1 MIYAKQQAPNK
12 MFNCGSSLQRCKAK
26 QNQVMSEKR
35 NDQRFLILCLLYFFV
50 NFASA
55 QKVNT
60 VVLDA
65 GHGGH
70 DTGALGKNSRE
81 KDITLAIVL
90 KLRDYIHGNMKDVK
104 VILTRDDDTFVEL
117 YRRAR
122 IANENNADL
131 FISIHCNSTK
141 SPSAYGVET
150 FVMGLH
156 KSQANLAVAKA
167 ENAAILL
174 EDNYVEKYDG
184 FDPNSPEGNIFF
196 NMIQNAFLDKS
207 LAYAGKVQHQL
218 VDNLHML
225 NRGVKQAGFLVL
237 YKTAMPGVL
246 IETGFISNPTEEK
259 FLLSEKG
266 QDQMAQAIFKAFRDY
281 KNQFERR
288 SDETVNADTI
298 IAGTRTKEKI
308 INKNNRKPLP
318 ENTRPAEKSDSVL
331 IKRYDPS
338 VVSFRV
344 QFALY
349 TEVQPIDSKIF
360 SGIGNV
366 KMYIHGGSYK
376 YTSGDFNTM
385 EAASQRRKE
394 LIAKGYKDA
403 FIVAFKGSERITND
417 EAKRLT
423 EKKH

>member
-1 MIYAKQQAPNK
+1 
-12 MFNCGSSLQRCKAK
+12 
-26 QNQVMSEKR
+26 MSEKR
-35 NDQRFLILCLLYFFV
+35 IAYRFLILCLLYFFV

-81 KDITLAIVL
+81 KDIALAIVL
-90 KLRDYIHGNMKDVK
+90 KLRDYIHDNMKDVK
-104 VILTRDDDTFVEL
+104 VILTRKDDTFVEL
-117 YRRAR
+117 YRRAH

-141 SPSAYGVET
+141 STYAYGVET
-150 FVMGLH
+150 YVMGLH

-174 EDNYVEKYDG
+174 EDDYVAKYDG

-196 NMIQNAFLDKS
+196 SMMQNAFLDKS

-246 IETGFISNPTEEK
+246 IETGFISNSKDEK
-259 FLLSEKG
+259 FLLSESG
-266 QDQMAQAIFKAFRDY
+266 QDQMAQAIFKALRDY

-288 SDETVNADTI
+288 PTEQISADTML
-298 IAGTRTKEKI
+298 TVSRVKDNTDKI
-308 INKNNRKPLP
+308 NNR
-318 ENTRPAEKSDSVL
+318 V
-331 IKRYDPS
+331 DPS
-338 VVSFRV
+338 VGNKQAAKSEPVPTQLDDPNVVAFRV

-349 TEVQPIDSKIF
+349 SEAKPVDSKIF
-360 SGIGNV
+360 SGLEDV
-366 KMYIHGGSYK
+366 KMYFHGGSYK
-376 YTSGDFNTM
+376 YTSGDFSTM
-385 EAASQRRKE
+385 DAALQWRKE

-403 FIVAFKGSERITND
+403 FVVAFKGKERITND
-417 EAKRLT
+417 EARRLT
-423 EKKH
+423 EKKY

>member
-1 MIYAKQQAPNK
+1 MT
-12 MFNCGSSLQRCKAK
+12 
-26 QNQVMSEKR
+26 EKR
-35 NDQRFLILCLLYFFV
+35 IDQRFLILCLLYFFV
-50 NFASA
+50 NFACA

-90 KLRDYIHGNMKDVK
+90 QLRDYIRVNMKDVK
-104 VILTRDDDTFVEL
+104 VILTRSDDTFVEL

-122 IANENNADL
+122 IANENKADL
-131 FISIHCNSTK
+131 FISVHCNSTK

-196 NMIQNAFLDKS
+196 SMMQNAFLDRS
-207 LAYAGKVQHQL
+207 LAFAGKVQHQL
-218 VDNLHML
+218 VDNLHMV

-246 IETGFISNPTEEK
+246 IETGFISNPGNEK

-266 QDQMAQAIFKAFRDY
+266 QDLIAQAIFKALRDY
-281 KNQFERR
+281 KNQVEKRAP
-288 SDETVNADTI
+288 DEQ
-298 IAGTRTKEKI
+298 
-308 INKNNRKPLP
+308 
-318 ENTRPAEKSDSVL
+318 KSDTLIATNRSLDILRNKGNRNSRPDITTQVKKPDSV
-331 IKRYDPS
+331 ITIQTDPNM
-338 VVSFRV
+338 VSYRV
-344 QFALY
+344 QFAMY
-349 TEVQPIDSKIF
+349 PEAKPVDSKIF
-360 SGIGNV
+360 DGIDNV
-366 KMYIHGGSYK
+366 KMYIHSGSYK
-376 YTSGDFNTM
+376 YTSGDFSNM
-385 EAASQRRKE
+385 EAALQRRKD
-394 LIAKGYKDA
+394 LAAQGYKDA
-403 FIVAFKGSERITND
+403 FVVAFKGKDRITNE

-423 EKKH
+423 EKKY

>member
-1 MIYAKQQAPNK
+1 MT
-12 MFNCGSSLQRCKAK
+12 
-26 QNQVMSEKR
+26 EKR
-35 NDQRFLILCLLYFFV
+35 IYQRFLILCLLYFFV

-55 QKVNT
+55 QRVNII
-60 VVLDA
+60 VLDA

-81 KDITLAIVL
+81 KDIALAIVIR
-90 KLRDYIHGNMKDVK
+90 LRDYIQQNMKDVK

-131 FISIHCNSTK
+131 FISVHCNATK
-141 SPSAYGVET
+141 STSAYGVET

-156 KSQANLAVAKA
+156 KSEANLAVAKA

-174 EDNYVEKYDG
+174 EDDYVEKYDG

-196 NMIQNAFLDKS
+196 SMMQNAFLDKS
-207 LAYAGKVQHQL
+207 LGFAGKVQHQL
-218 VDNLHML
+218 VDNLHMSD
-225 NRGVKQAGFLVL
+225 RGVKQAGFLVL

-259 FLLSEKG
+259 FLLSDRG
-266 QDQMAQAIFKAFRDY
+266 QDQMAQAIFKALRDY
-281 KNQFERR
+281 KNQVEKR
-288 SDETVNADTI
+288 SSEQKYSDTSVLVSSQ
-298 IAGTRTKEKI
+298 TKET
-308 INKNNRKPLP
+308 INQQESK
-318 ENTRPAEKSDSVL
+318 KSDKDAEV
-331 IKRYDPS
+331 IKKTDPN

-349 TEVQPIDSKIF
+349 SDAKPVDSKIF
-360 SGIGNV
+360 NGVENV
-366 KMYIHGGSYK
+366 KMYYHGGAYK
-376 YTSGDFNTM
+376 YTTGDFDNIETAL
-385 EAASQRRKE
+385 EQRKKMLE
-394 LIAKGYKDA
+394 MGYKDA
-403 FIVAFKGSERITND
+403 FIVAFRGNERITNE

-423 EKKH
+423 GKK

>member
-1 MIYAKQQAPNK
+1 MMIYAKKLFINILL
-12 MFNCGSSLQRCKAK
+12 NCWYSLQRCKAK

-35 NDQRFLILCLLYFFV
+35 IDQRFLILFLLYFFV
-50 NFASA
+50 NFATA

-81 KDITLAIVL
+81 KDITLAVVL
-90 KLRDYIHGNMKDVK
+90 KLRDYIRSNMKDVK

-117 YRRAR
+117 HRRAR

-141 SPSAYGVET
+141 SPYAYGVET

-196 NMIQNAFLDKS
+196 SMMQNAFLDKS
-207 LAYAGKVQHQL
+207 LSFAGKVQHQL
-218 VDNLHML
+218 VDNLLML
-225 NRGVKQAGFLVL
+225 NRGVKQAGFLIL

-246 IETGFISNPTEEK
+246 IETGFISNPKEEK

-266 QDQMAQAIFKAFRDY
+266 QDLMAQAIFKALRDY
-281 KNQFERR
+281 KNQVEKKSPVRENVD
-288 SDETVNADTI
+288 SLV
-298 IAGTRTKEKI
+298 AGIQIGEI
-308 INKNNRKPLP
+308 INSKNK
-318 ENTRPAEKSDSVL
+318 ENKKSDSVTTR
-331 IKRYDPS
+331 KFEPA

-344 QFALY
+344 QFALF
-349 TEVQPIDSKIF
+349 TEAKPVDSKIF
-360 SGIGNV
+360 SGIDNV
-366 KMYIHGGSYK
+366 KMYFHGGSYK
-376 YTSGDFNTM
+376 YTSGDFSTM
-385 EAASQRRKE
+385 EAAQQRRKE

-403 FIVAFKGSERITND
+403 FIVAFKGKDRITND

-423 EKKH
+423 EKKY

>member
-1 MIYAKQQAPNK
+1 MT
-12 MFNCGSSLQRCKAK
+12 
-26 QNQVMSEKR
+26 EKR
-35 NDQRFLILCLLYFFV
+35 IDQRFLILCLLYFFV
-50 NFASA
+50 NLASA

-81 KDITLAIVL
+81 KDITLAVVL
-90 KLRDYIHGNMKDVK
+90 KLRDYIHDNMKDVK
-104 VILTRDDDTFVEL
+104 VILTRSDDTFIEL

-131 FISIHCNSTK
+131 FISVHCNSTK
-141 SPSAYGVET
+141 ATSAFGVET

-156 KSQANLAVAKA
+156 KSEANLAVAKA

-174 EDNYVEKYDG
+174 EDDYVEKYDG

-196 NMIQNAFLDKS
+196 SMMQNAFLDRS
-207 LAYAGKVQHQL
+207 LAFAGKVQHQL

-246 IETGFISNPTEEK
+246 IETGFISNPKDEK
-259 FLLSEKG
+259 FLLSDRG
-266 QDQMAQAIFKAFRDY
+266 QDVMAQAIFKALRDY
-281 KNQFERR
+281 KNQVERR
-288 SDETVNADTI
+288 PNDQQYSDTLIVANRALEI
-298 IAGTRTKEKI
+298 IR
-308 INKNNRKPLP
+308 NKN
-318 ENTRPAEKSDSVL
+318 TRNPKVDSVTTKKEDSG
-331 IKRYDPS
+331 I
-338 VVSFRV
+338 VSFRV
-344 QFALY
+344 QFAMFPSAK
-349 TEVQPIDSKIF
+349 PIDSQIF
-360 SGIGNV
+360 SGIDNV
-366 KMYIHGGSYK
+366 KMYFHNGLYK
-376 YTSGDFNTM
+376 FTSGDFISM
-385 EAASQRRKE
+385 EAALQGRKN

-403 FIVAFKGSERITND
+403 FIVAFKGNERITNE

-423 EKKH
+423 EKK

>member
-1 MIYAKQQAPNK
+1 MIYAKKLFINILL
-12 MFNCGSSLQRCKAK
+12 NCWYSLQRCKAK
-26 QNQVMSEKR
+26 QNQVMSEKP
-35 NDQRFLILCLLYFFV
+35 NDQRFLILFLLYFFV
-50 NFASA
+50 NFATA

-81 KDITLAIVL
+81 KDITLAVVL
-90 KLRDYIHGNMKDVK
+90 KLRDYIRSNMKDVK

-141 SPSAYGVET
+141 SAYAYGVET

-196 NMIQNAFLDKS
+196 NMMQNAFLDKS
-207 LAYAGKVQHQL
+207 LSFAGKVQHQL
-218 VDNLHML
+218 VDNLLML

-246 IETGFISNPTEEK
+246 IETGFLSN
-259 FLLSEKG
+259 L
-266 QDQMAQAIFKAFRDY
+266 
-281 KNQFERR
+281 
-288 SDETVNADTI
+288 
-298 IAGTRTKEKI
+298 KE
-308 INKNNRKPLP
+308 
-318 ENTRPAEKSDSVL
+318 
-331 IKRYDPS
+331 
-338 VVSFRV
+338 
-344 QFALY
+344 
-349 TEVQPIDSKIF
+349 
-360 SGIGNV
+360 
-366 KMYIHGGSYK
+366 
-376 YTSGDFNTM
+376 
-385 EAASQRRKE
+385 
-394 LIAKGYKDA
+394 
-403 FIVAFKGSERITND
+403 
-417 EAKRLT
+417 
-423 EKKH
+423 

>member
-1 MIYAKQQAPNK
+1 
-12 MFNCGSSLQRCKAK
+12 
-26 QNQVMSEKR
+26 MSEKR
-35 NDQRFLILCLLYFFV
+35 NDHRFLILCLLYFFV
-50 NFASA
+50 SFASA

-90 KLRDYIHGNMKDVK
+90 KLRDYIRSNMKDVK

-141 SPSAYGVET
+141 TPTAYGVET

-167 ENAAILL
+167 ENASILL

-196 NMIQNAFLDKS
+196 SMMQNAFLDKS
-207 LAYAGKVQHQL
+207 LSYASKVQHQL

-237 YKTAMPGVL
+237 YKTAMPGILV
-246 IETGFISNPTEEK
+246 ETGFISNPKDEK
-259 FLLSEKG
+259 FLLSEEG
-266 QDQMAQAIFKAFRDY
+266 QDQMAQAIYKALRDY
-281 KNQFERR
+281 KNQE
-288 SDETVNADTI
+288 
-298 IAGTRTKEKI
+298 EKKSPI
-308 INKNNRKPLP
+308 RENVDSLVSGLQISEVVSPKNNVNKKPDLDTP
-318 ENTRPAEKSDSVL
+318 QKMNTEEVT
-331 IKRYDPS
+331 Y
-338 VVSFRV
+338 RV

-349 TEVQPIDSKIF
+349 TEAKPLDSKIF
-360 SGIGNV
+360 SGINDV
-366 KMYIHGGSYK
+366 KMYFHGGSYK
-376 YTSGDFNTM
+376 YTSGDFSTT
-385 EAASQRRKE
+385 EDALQRRKE

-403 FIVAFKGSERITND
+403 FVVAFKGKQRITND

-423 EKKH
+423 EKK

>member
-1 MIYAKQQAPNK
+1 MT
-12 MFNCGSSLQRCKAK
+12 
-26 QNQVMSEKR
+26 EKR
-35 NDQRFLILCLLYFFV
+35 IDKRFLILCLLYFFV
-50 NFASA
+50 NFANA
-55 QKVNT
+55 QKVKT

-90 KLRDYIHGNMKDVK
+90 QLRDYIRDNMKDVK
-104 VILTRDDDTFVEL
+104 VILTRSDDTFVEL

-122 IANENNADL
+122 IANENKADL
-131 FISIHCNSTK
+131 FISVHCNSTT
-141 SPSAYGVET
+141 SPAAYGVET

-174 EDNYVEKYDG
+174 EDDYVEKYDG
-184 FDPNSPEGNIFF
+184 FNPNSPEGNIFF
-196 NMIQNAFLDKS
+196 SMMQNAFLDKS
-207 LAYAGKVQHQL
+207 LAFAGKVQHQL

-246 IETGFISNPTEEK
+246 IETGFISNPTNEK
-259 FLLSEKG
+259 FLLSDKG
-266 QDQMAQAIFKAFRDY
+266 QDQMAQAIFKALRDY
-281 KNQFERR
+281 KNQVEKRTPSQQSSDTLIVANR
-288 SDETVNADTI
+288 SLEILRSKDNQNLPPEVTTQQKKSDTI
-298 IAGTRTKEKI
+298 TSLQSG
-308 INKNNRKPLP
+308 PG
-318 ENTRPAEKSDSVL
+318 
-331 IKRYDPS
+331 

-344 QFALY
+344 QFAMY
-349 TEVQPIDSKIF
+349 PDARPVDSKVF
-360 SGIGNV
+360 DGIENV
-366 KMYIHGGSYK
+366 KMYVHSGSFK

-385 EAASQRRKE
+385 EAALQRRKE
-394 LIAKGYKDA
+394 LASRGYKDA
-403 FIVAFKGSERITND
+403 FVVAFKGKERITNE

-423 EKKH
+423 EKKY